1 MKDFKNDSDTTLS
14 RFGRDKRERISS
26 AERIERRPRLQRDA
40 ADSEHSSDNR
50 PRASYNPNFTSDNLP
65 AREERF
71 GRDDNQRR
79 PSGRSDYRGSN
90 DRGERS
96 FGSDD
101 RRRDDTGNREFKPR
115 FGDNKEGY
123 KPRRYDDRKPGG
135 YERSDKPYGERR
147 FDDRKPGG
155 FKKFDKPFGERRSDD
170 RKSEGFDRSDKPYGE
185 RRFDDRKP
193 GGFKKYD
200 KPFGERRYNDRNEG
214 GDRSD
219 KPFGDRKPGG
229 YDRSDKPFGERRF
242 DDRKPGGF
250 KKFDKPYGERRY
262 DDRKPG
268 GFRGGDRSFGRGE
281 DKPKSYPKYNPN
293 NQTGEMRL
301 NRFVAQSGVCSR
313 READD
318 FILAGLVT
326 VNGEVVTTLGTKV
339 MPTDEVKFND
349 SRVEGEKKVYLV
361 LNKPKGY
368 VTSLEDPHAD
378 KTVMEL
384 VKDACTER
392 IYPVGR
398 LDKNSVG
405 LLLFTNDGDLTRQL
419 THPSFQKKKIYQVS
433 LDKPLTKADM
443 EQIAQGI
450 TLEDG
455 EIYADEI
462 AYVKED
468 KSEIGIEIHSGR
480 NRIVRRI
487 FEHLGYVVKKLDRVY
502 YAGLSKKNLKRGQ
515 WRFLTREEVQRL
527 KSGQYE

>member
-1 MKDFKNDSDTTLS
+1 MKDFKNDSDTTLA
-14 RFGRDKRERISS
+14 RFGRDKRARISS

-40 ADSEHSSDNR
+40 ADSEHSSDSR
-50 PRASYNPNFTSDNLP
+50 PRASYNPNFTSDNRP
-65 AREERF
+65 VREDRAHRDDSRRF
-71 GRDDNQRR
+71 GN
-79 PSGRSDYRGSN
+79 
-90 DRGERS
+90 RS

-101 RRRDDTGNREFKPR
+101 RRRNDAADREFKPR
-115 FGDNKEGY
+115 FSERKDGDASR
-123 KPRRYDDRKPGG
+123 P
-135 YERSDKPYGERR
+135 YEDN
-147 FDDRKPGG
+147 KPGG
-155 FKKFDKPFGERRSDD
+155 FKKFG
-170 RKSEGFDRSDKPYGE
+170 KPYGE
-185 RRFDDRKP
+185 QK
-193 GGFKKYD
+193 
-200 KPFGERRYNDRNEG
+200 EG
-214 GDRSD
+214 RDRS
-219 KPFGDRKPGG
+219 FGDRK
-229 YDRSDKPFGERRF
+229 S
-242 DDRKPGGF
+242 
-250 KKFDKPYGERRY
+250 
-262 DDRKPG
+262 G
-268 GFRGGDRSFGRGE
+268 GFRGGDRSFGRRD
-281 DKPKSYPKYNPN
+281 DKFRSYPRYNPN
-293 NQTGEMRL
+293 KPTGEIRL
-301 NRFVAQSGVCSR
+301 NRFIAQSGICSR

-318 FILAGLVT
+318 FIQAGLVT
-326 VNGEVVTTLGTKV
+326 VNGVVVTTLGTKV
-339 MPTDEVKFND
+339 QPTDEVKFND

-368 VTSLEDPHAD
+368 VTSLDDPHAD

-468 KSEIGIEIHSGR
+468 KTEVGIEIHSGR

-487 FEHLGYVVKKLDRVY
+487 FEHMGYAVKKLDRVY